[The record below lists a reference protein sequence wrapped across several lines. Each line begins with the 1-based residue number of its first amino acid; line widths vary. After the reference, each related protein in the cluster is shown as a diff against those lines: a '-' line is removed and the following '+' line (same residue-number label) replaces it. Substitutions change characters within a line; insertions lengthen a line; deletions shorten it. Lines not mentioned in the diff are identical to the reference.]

1 MIVVDASLM
10 VAWLLQE
17 DDARIVPEIYES
29 LPELDIIV
37 PPHWPV
43 EVANALLTN
52 VRRRRVV
59 IDDVNSILAG
69 LSIFRIS
76 FDETLAIDQ
85 MGVLTHFAAS
95 QKLTVYDASYV
106 HLALEENT
114 ALATLDGDM
123 RRAAH
128 SLHIPLIPR
137 A

>member
-17 DDARIVPEIYES
+17 DDIRIVPDIYES

-52 VRRRRVV
+52 VRRRRLVMED
-59 IDDVNSILAG
+59 IETIFES

-76 FDETLAIDQ
+76 FDETLTIDQ
-85 MGVLTHFAAS
+85 MSVLTLFAAS

-106 HLALEENT
+106 HLALEENV
-114 ALATLDGDM
+114 ALATFDTAM
-123 RRAAH
+123 RAAAD
-128 SLHIPLIPR
+128 SLNIPLIPR
-137 A
+137 L